1 MRLSELAKKDV
12 ININDGSKIGNITD
26 ILIDDKGYVL
36 SLVVDKSNFSFSFFT
51 AKGEMLIDFNNIEKI
66 GEDVIIVKIEKI

>member
-51 AKGEMLIDFNNIEKI
+51 AKDEIC
-66 GEDVIIVKIEKI
+66 IIVNDVRQNL

>member
-1 MRLSELAKKDV
+1 MRLSELSKKDV

-36 SLVVDKSNFSFSFFT
+36 SLVVDKSNFSFSFLT
-51 AKGEMLIDFNNIEKI
+51 AKDEVLIDFNNIEKI

>member
-1 MRLSELAKKDV
+1 MRLSELSKKDV

-26 ILIDDKGYVL
+26 ILIDDKGYIL
-36 SLVVDKSNFSFSFFT
+36 SLVVDKSNFSSSFFT
-51 AKGEMLIDFNNIEKI
+51 AKDEVLIDFNNIEKI

>member
-1 MRLSELAKKDV
+1 MRFKELEKKDV

-26 ILIDDKGYVL
+26 VFIDDNGNIT

-51 AKGEMLIDFNNIEKI
+51 AKDEVIIDFNKIEKI
-66 GEDVIIVKIEKI
+66 GEDVIIVKMEKI

>member
-51 AKGEMLIDFNNIEKI
+51 TKDEMLIDFNNIEKI

>member
-51 AKGEMLIDFNNIEKI
+51 SKDEMLIDFNNIEKI

>member
-26 ILIDDKGYVL
+26 ILIDDKVYVL

-51 AKGEMLIDFNNIEKI
+51 AKDEMLIDFNNIEKI

>member
-51 AKGEMLIDFNNIEKI
+51 ANDEMLIDFNNIEKI

>member
-51 AKGEMLIDFNNIEKI
+51 AKDVMLIDFNNIEKI

>member
-36 SLVVDKSNFSFSFFT
+36 SLVVDKPNFSFSFFT
-51 AKGEMLIDFNNIEKI
+51 AKDEMLIDFNNIEKI

>member
-36 SLVVDKSNFSFSFFT
+36 SLVVDKSNFSFSSFT
-51 AKGEMLIDFNNIEKI
+51 AKDEMLIDFNNIEKI

>member
-36 SLVVDKSNFSFSFFT
+36 SLVVDKSNCSFSFFT
-51 AKGEMLIDFNNIEKI
+51 AKDEMLIDFNNIEKI

>member
-36 SLVVDKSNFSFSFFT
+36 SLVVDKSNFSCSFFT
-51 AKGEMLIDFNNIEKI
+51 AKDEMLIDFNNIEKI

>member
-36 SLVVDKSNFSFSFFT
+36 SLVVDKSNFSFSVFT
-51 AKGEMLIDFNNIEKI
+51 AKDEMLIDFNNIEKI

>member
-1 MRLSELAKKDV
+1 MRLTELEKKDV

-26 ILIDDKGYVL
+26 IFFDDNGNIT

-51 AKGEMLIDFNNIEKI
+51 AKDEVLIDFNKIEKI
-66 GEDVIIVKIEKI
+66 GEDVIIVKLEKI